1 MQRLLARTLTP
12 HCRLGGPQR
21 RPLNRRLG
29 GQQKPPEPPRSAD
42 PFAMLFGQDMWL
54 GGGVSALGAIII
66 YNGYDDLSRG
76 AAAEEAARERTQC
89 EQIRAQREARR
100 RELDRPAR
108 LALKKRQLAHF
119 RKEGD
124 AGRVAELERDLA
136 ALGKS

>member
-1 MQRLLARTLTP
+1 MQRLLARTLKP

-29 GQQKPPEPPRSAD
+29 GQQKPPKPPRSAD